1 MLISR
6 ELLGA
11 WYKTKKISGWGAGSK
26 RNEDSNV
33 NASYAIY
40 YVMEP
45 VGDKLL
51 RHRWLDKFELA
62 TSSTSHHFFFS
73 FDSRPISFIYY
84 FYKRDNIQKVSA
96 ERSSY
101 PISFINAS
109 NLHFYCVCYRRN
121 KIITIFL

>member
-45 VGDKLL
+45 VGDKIL

-62 TSSTSHHFFFS
+62 NTSLQLYLLSLQT
-73 FDSRPISFIYY
+73 
-84 FYKRDNIQKVSA
+84 RDNIQNVS
-96 ERSSY
+96 
-101 PISFINAS
+101 
-109 NLHFYCVCYRRN
+109 YCWNYDSTKKLRN
-121 KIITIFL
+121 YIVIW